1 MALLHCQ
8 IDSKI
13 LDLEMSVQVILP
25 DDVENSAKKLPT
37 LYLLHGLSGN
47 SKFVDKKNIHRTICI
62 KIPSGGCY
70 AGGTPKFLY
79 GYGDRLSVL
88 DVFVRRIA
96 QDDGILFSIVKKTG
110 GTFCCRIVDGRLWR
124 AEMGVI
130 AS

>member
-25 DDVENSAKKLPT
+25 DDVENSAKKIADLIFASWIV
-37 LYLLHGLSGN
+37 G
-47 SKFVDKKNIHRTICI
+47 KFQFVDKKNIYRTICI

-88 DVFVRRIA
+88 DLFVRGTA
-96 QDDGILFSIVKKTG
+96 QDDGILFSIVNKT
-110 GTFCCRIVDGRLWR
+110 
-124 AEMGVI
+124 
-130 AS
+130 